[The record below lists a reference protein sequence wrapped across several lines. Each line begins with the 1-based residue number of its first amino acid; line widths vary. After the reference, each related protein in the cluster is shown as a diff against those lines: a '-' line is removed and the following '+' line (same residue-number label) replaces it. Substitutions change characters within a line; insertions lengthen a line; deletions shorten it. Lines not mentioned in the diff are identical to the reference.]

1 MVTTPEPGD
10 KEVQMYGYVLIPFS
24 TAFLARSPAWSM
36 TLGLDV
42 FVQEVIAAMTTE
54 P

>member
-24 TAFLARSPAWSM
+24 TAFLARRPAWSM
-36 TLGLDV
+36 TLGLEV
-42 FVQEVIAAMTTE
+42 FVHEVMAAMTTE